1 MSKVTA
7 TVLFPIQVVFETE
20 EQSPDVIWQ
29 KIIET
34 ADKELNNN
42 AKTLAPVISDCSI
55 KSIID
60 LNPPINKE
68 LDSQSD
74 WVNVTI
80 NALRAAKES
89 LKPAIQAAKIL
100 KPSLAS
106 KVLDLQKLL
115 EETLLEIASH

>member
-7 TVLFPIQVVFETE
+7 TVLFPVQVVFETE
-20 EQSPDVIWQ
+20 EQSPDIIWQ

-34 ADKELNNN
+34 ADKELSNN
-42 AKTLAPVISDCSI
+42 AKILAPVISECSI

-60 LNPPINKE
+60 LHPPPNKE

-89 LKPAIQAAKIL
+89 LKPAIQAVKIL
-100 KPSLAS
+100 KPNVAS

-115 EETLLEIASH
+115 EETLFEIASH